1 MPNLTPSYTLEL
13 QWLRG
18 TTMSDKKFTVHVAR
32 ESGHEQQ
39 LMTRENIVEMVS
51 TNENTWVFVDSQMVS
66 LEELE
71 SIELNDST
79 EIRIN
84 PGMVGGAEAFT
95 VLVASEKGDQAMTM
109 TKQELV
115 SELTTNQGNW
125 LFVDG
130 QMVDAATIS
139 NTELSQ
145 EHVLRLVPSIV
156 GGSETFTVQITDA
169 TGHTIKQMTKEEI
182 ASCANEAKNWV
193 FVDGQM
199 VAANAI
205 AEMDLEKA
213 AEIRMTRPLV
223 GGIKLQ

>member
-1 MPNLTPSYTLEL
+1 
-13 QWLRG
+13 
-18 TTMSDKKFTVHVAR
+18 MSDKKFTVHVAR

-51 TNENTWVFVDSQMVS
+51 MNENTWVFVDSQMVS

-156 GGSETFTVQITDA
+156 GGSEMFNVQITDA
-169 TGHTIKQMTKEEI
+169 TGHTIKQMTREEI
-182 ASCANEAKNWV
+182 VSCANEARNWV

-205 AEMDLEKA
+205 TEMDLEKA

>member
-1 MPNLTPSYTLEL
+1 MPNLTRSYTLEL

-51 TNENTWVFVDSQMVS
+51 MNENTWVFVDSQMVS

-156 GGSETFTVQITDA
+156 GGSETFNVQITDA
-169 TGHTIKQMTKEEI
+169 TGHTIKQMTREEI
-182 ASCANEAKNWV
+182 VSCANEARNWV

-205 AEMDLEKA
+205 TEMDLEKA

-223 GGIKLQ
+223 DGIKLQ

>member
-1 MPNLTPSYTLEL
+1 MPNLTRSYTLEL

-51 TNENTWVFVDSQMVS
+51 MNENTWVFVDSQMVS

-156 GGSETFTVQITDA
+156 GGSETFNVQITDA
-169 TGHTIKQMTKEEI
+169 TGHTIKQMTREEI
-182 ASCANEAKNWV
+182 VSCANEARNWV

-205 AEMDLEKA
+205 TEMDLEKA